1 MNGTGFLDTLGNLRR
16 LWSGLADSLR
26 DSEKPP
32 KVDPGLPDED
42 RRRVHKLMR
51 TCLEA
56 RGGEVSARMRAA
68 AVGQVY
74 LTLDETGRRRFLELL
89 AGDFEV
95 DREALRDAAL
105 EVQAARSEEA
115 FQLARQQ
122 LRDALVAPRQRLLSQ
137 FNALRQGVKFLIEM
151 RADLLDWKSE
161 DARLESLDREFQR
174 LLATWFDVGFLE
186 LRRITW
192 DSPAALLEKLIAY
205 EAVHAIHSWE
215 DLRNRL
221 ESDRRCYA
229 FFHPAMP
236 EEPLIFIEVALV
248 EGLSGSIQD
257 LLDQSAPEMDP
268 GKADTAI
275 FYSISNTQKG
285 LRGISFGSFLIK
297 WVVDDLRREFPGLKT
312 FSTLSPIPGFMRW
325 LTPVLAADGDD
336 PLEERARQA
345 VTDAAERLQVP
356 PLIEEVTGVKG
367 WWQDEEVAQSLQQP
381 LIELCV
387 RYLHQRRSNGAPIDP
402 VERFHLGNGAR
413 IERINWLGDT
423 SENGMRQACG
433 LMVNYLYKLE
443 EIEKNHERY
452 AAEKEIVAA
461 KRVRAILVESEEA
474 GERRSGFGRFLPG
487 R

>member
-1 MNGTGFLDTLGNLRR
+1 MNGSVFLDTLGNLRR
-16 LWSGLADSLR
+16 LWSGLANSLR
-26 DSEKPP
+26 DGEKPP
-32 KVDPGLPDED
+32 QVDPELPEED
-42 RRRVHKLMR
+42 QRRVRKLMR

-56 RGGEVSARMRAA
+56 KGGEVSARMRAA

-74 LTLDETGRRRFLELL
+74 LTLDATGRRRFLELL
-89 AGDFEV
+89 ATDFEV
-95 DREALRDAAL
+95 DREELCAAAL
-105 EVQAARSEEA
+105 EVQAAKSDEA
-115 FQLARQQ
+115 FQRARQQ

-137 FNALRQGVKFLIEM
+137 FNTLRQGVKFLIDM
-151 RADLLDWKSE
+151 RADLLGCEESIP
-161 DARLESLDREFQR
+161 ALEGLDREFQR

-186 LRRITW
+186 LRQITW

-205 EAVHAIHSWE
+205 EAVHAIHSWQ

-248 EGLSGSIQD
+248 EGLSGSIQE
-257 LLDQSAPEMDP
+257 LLDQSAPDMDP
-268 GKADTAI
+268 EKADTAI

-297 WVVDDLRREFPGLKT
+297 QVVDDLRHRFPNLKI

-325 LTPVLAADGDD
+325 ARPLLAADSED
-336 PLEERARQA
+336 PLEERTRQA
-345 VTDAAERLQVP
+345 VAEAAERLQVP
-356 PLIEEVTGVKG
+356 PLLEEVVAVDG
-367 WWQDEEVAQSLQQP
+367 WWRDEEVARQLGEP
-381 LIELCV
+381 LLELCA
-387 RYLHQRRSNGAPIDP
+387 RYLYQRRGDEAPLDP

-423 SENGMRQACG
+423 SENGMRQSCG
-433 LMVNYLYKLE
+433 LMVNYLYKLD

-452 AAEKEIVAA
+452 AAEKRIAAA
-461 KRVRAILVESEEA
+461 KKVRALLESSEEQ
-474 GERRSGFGRFLPG
+474 GERRAGFGRFLPG